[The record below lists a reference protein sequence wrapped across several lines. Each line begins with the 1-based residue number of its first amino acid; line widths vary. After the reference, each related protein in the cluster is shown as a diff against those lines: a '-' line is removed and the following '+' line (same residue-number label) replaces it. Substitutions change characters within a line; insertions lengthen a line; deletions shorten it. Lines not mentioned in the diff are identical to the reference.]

1 MIKVIVADD
10 HLIFRQ
16 GLLRLL
22 QSSNVITVV
31 GEAGDGKEAL
41 NLIKTE
47 APEIAILD
55 ISMPGLSGFEVVRE
69 LEQHENNTKIIYLTM
84 HDDLFTAK
92 KVITSKAK
100 GFVSKDDAYED
111 LIYAIEAVSSGRRF
125 VSPSISDKIISLN
138 ILKENDDDEV
148 LTNREL
154 EILKLIAEG
163 VTNKKMAGQLS
174 ISVKTVETYRSR
186 IMQKLDL
193 HSTAELIKY
202 AIKNGLLK

>member
-1 MIKVIVADD
+1 MIRVIVADD

-22 QSSNVITVV
+22 QSSNIITVV
-31 GEAGDGKEAL
+31 GEAGDGTEAL

-47 APEIAILD
+47 APDIAILD
-55 ISMPGLSGFEVVRE
+55 ISMPGLSGFEVIGQ
-69 LEQHENNTKIIYLTM
+69 LEQQENKTKIIYLTM

-125 VSPSISDKIISLN
+125 VSPSISDKIFSLN
-138 ILKENDDDEV
+138 ILKENDDEV

-163 VTNKKMAGQLS
+163 VTNKKIAGQLS

-193 HSTAELIKY
+193 HSTADLIKY
-202 AIKNGLLK
+202 AIRNGLLK

>member
-1 MIKVIVADD
+1 MIRVIVADD
-10 HLIFRQ
+10 HHIFRQ

-47 APEIAILD
+47 VPEIAILD
-55 ISMPGLSGFEVVRE
+55 ISMPGLSGLEVIRE
-69 LEQHENNTKIIYLTM
+69 LEQQENKTKIIYLTM

-100 GFVSKDDAYED
+100 GYVSKDDAYED

-125 VSPSISDKIISLN
+125 VSPSISDKIFRLN
-138 ILKENDDDEV
+138 ILKENDDDV

-163 VTNKKMAGQLS
+163 VTNKKIAGQLS

-193 HSTAELIKY
+193 HSTADLIKY
-202 AIKNGLLK
+202 AIRNGLIK

>member
-1 MIKVIVADD
+1 MIRVIVADD

-31 GEAGDGKEAL
+31 GEAGNGKEAL

-47 APEIAILD
+47 VPEIAILD
-55 ISMPGLSGFEVVRE
+55 ISMPGLSGFEVIRE
-69 LEQHENNTKIIYLTM
+69 LEQQENKTKIIYLTM

-92 KVITSKAK
+92 KVMTSKAK

-111 LIYAIEAVSSGRRF
+111 LIYAIEAVSSGRKF
-125 VSPSISDKIISLN
+125 ISPSISDKIFSLN
-138 ILKENDDDEV
+138 ILKDSDDDV

-163 VTNKKMAGQLS
+163 ITNKKIAGQLS

-193 HSTAELIKY
+193 HSTADLIKY
-202 AIKNGLLK
+202 AIRNGLLK

>member
-1 MIKVIVADD
+1 MIRVIVADD
-10 HLIFRQ
+10 HHIFRQ

-47 APEIAILD
+47 VPEIAILD
-55 ISMPGLSGFEVVRE
+55 ISMPGLSGLEVIRE
-69 LEQHENNTKIIYLTM
+69 LEQQENKTKIIYLTM

-100 GFVSKDDAYED
+100 GYVSKDDAYED

-125 VSPSISDKIISLN
+125 VSPSISDKIFSLN
-138 ILKENDDDEV
+138 ILKDSDDNV
-148 LTNREL
+148 LSNREL
-154 EILKLIAEG
+154 EILKLTAEG
-163 VTNKKMAGQLS
+163 VTNKKIAGQLS

-193 HSTAELIKY
+193 HSTADLIKY
-202 AIKNGLLK
+202 AIRNGLIM

>member
-1 MIKVIVADD
+1 MIRVIVADD
-10 HLIFRQ
+10 HHIFRQ

-47 APEIAILD
+47 VPEIAILD
-55 ISMPGLSGFEVVRE
+55 ISMPGLSGLEVIRE
-69 LEQHENNTKIIYLTM
+69 LEQQENKTKIIYLTM

-100 GFVSKDDAYED
+100 GYVSKDDAYED

-125 VSPSISDKIISLN
+125 VSPSISDKIFSLN
-138 ILKENDDDEV
+138 ILKDSDDNV
-148 LTNREL
+148 LSNREL

-163 VTNKKMAGQLS
+163 VTNKKIAGQLS

-193 HSTAELIKY
+193 HSTADLIKY
-202 AIKNGLLK
+202 AIRNGLIM

>member
-1 MIKVIVADD
+1 MIRVIVADD
-10 HLIFRQ
+10 HRIFRQ

-47 APEIAILD
+47 VPEIAILD
-55 ISMPGLSGFEVVRE
+55 ISMPGLSGFEVIRQ
-69 LEQHENNTKIIYLTM
+69 LEQQENNTKIIYLTM

-125 VSPSISDKIISLN
+125 VSPSISDKIFSLN
-138 ILKENDDDEV
+138 ILKDSDDDV
-148 LTNREL
+148 LTKREL
-154 EILKLIAEG
+154 EILKLIADG
-163 VTNKKMAGQLS
+163 VTNKKIAGQLS
-174 ISVKTVETYRSR
+174 ISVKTIETYRSR

-193 HSTAELIKY
+193 HSTADLIKY
-202 AIKNGLLK
+202 AIRNGLLK

>member
-1 MIKVIVADD
+1 MIRVIVADD
-10 HLIFRQ
+10 HRIFRQ

-55 ISMPGLSGFEVVRE
+55 ISMPGLSGFEVIRQ
-69 LEQHENNTKIIYLTM
+69 LEQQENNTKIIYLTM

-125 VSPSISDKIISLN
+125 VSPSISDKIFSLN
-138 ILKENDDDEV
+138 ILKDSDDDV
-148 LTNREL
+148 LTKREL
-154 EILKLIAEG
+154 EILKLIADG
-163 VTNKKMAGQLS
+163 VTNKKIAGQLS

-193 HSTAELIKY
+193 HSTADLIKY
-202 AIKNGLLK
+202 AIRNGLLK

>member
-1 MIKVIVADD
+1 MIRVIVADD

-41 NLIKTE
+41 NIIKTE
-47 APEIAILD
+47 APDIAILD
-55 ISMPGLSGFEVVRE
+55 ISMPGLSGFEVIRQ
-69 LEQHENNTKIIYLTM
+69 LEQQENNTKIIYLTM

-125 VSPSISDKIISLN
+125 VSPSISDKIFSLN
-138 ILKENDDDEV
+138 IFKDSDDDV
-148 LTNREL
+148 LSNREL

-163 VTNKKMAGQLS
+163 VTNKKIAGQLS

-193 HSTAELIKY
+193 HSTAALIKY
-202 AIKNGLLK
+202 AIRNGLLQ

>member
-1 MIKVIVADD
+1 MIRVIVADD

-55 ISMPGLSGFEVVRE
+55 ISMPGLSGFEVIRE
-69 LEQHENNTKIIYLTM
+69 LEQQENNTKIIYLTM

-125 VSPSISDKIISLN
+125 VSPSISDKIFSLN
-138 ILKENDDDEV
+138 ILKENDDEV

>member
-1 MIKVIVADD
+1 MIRVIVADD
-10 HLIFRQ
+10 HHIFRQ

-47 APEIAILD
+47 VPEIAILD
-55 ISMPGLSGFEVVRE
+55 ISMPGLSGLEVIRE
-69 LEQHENNTKIIYLTM
+69 LEQQENKTKIIYLTM

-100 GFVSKDDAYED
+100 GYVSKDDAYED

-125 VSPSISDKIISLN
+125 VSPSISDKIFSLN
-138 ILKENDDDEV
+138 ILKDSDDNV
-148 LTNREL
+148 LSNREL

-163 VTNKKMAGQLS
+163 VTNKKIAGQLS

-193 HSTAELIKY
+193 HSTADLIKY
-202 AIKNGLLK
+202 AIRNGLIK

>member
-1 MIKVIVADD
+1 MIRVIVADD
-10 HLIFRQ
+10 HRIFRQ

-22 QSSNVITVV
+22 QSSNGITVV

-41 NLIKTE
+41 NLITTE

-55 ISMPGLSGFEVVRE
+55 ISMPGLSGFEVIRQ
-69 LEQHENNTKIIYLTM
+69 LEQQENNTKIIYLTM

-125 VSPSISDKIISLN
+125 VSPSISDKIFSLN
-138 ILKENDDDEV
+138 ILKDSDDDV
-148 LTNREL
+148 LTKREL
-154 EILKLIAEG
+154 EILKLIADG
-163 VTNKKMAGQLS
+163 VTNKKIAGQLS

-193 HSTAELIKY
+193 HSTADLIKY
-202 AIKNGLLK
+202 AIRNGLLK

>member
-1 MIKVIVADD
+1 MIRVIVADD

-16 GLLRLL
+16 GLLKLL
-22 QSSNVITVV
+22 QSSNKIAVV

-41 NLIKTE
+41 DIIKAE
-47 APEIAILD
+47 SPEIAILD
-55 ISMPGLSGFEVVRE
+55 ISMPGLSGFEVIRE
-69 LEQHENNTKIIYLTM
+69 LEHQENKTKIIYLTM

-100 GFVSKDDAYED
+100 GFVSKDDAYDD
-111 LIYAIEAVSSGRRF
+111 LLYAIEAVSSGRKF
-125 VSPSISDKIISLN
+125 VSASISDKIFSLN
-138 ILKENDDDEV
+138 VLKDSDDDI
-148 LTNREL
+148 LTKREL

-163 VTNKKMAGQLS
+163 VTNKKMAGQLA

-186 IMQKLDL
+186 ILQKLGM

-202 AIKNGLLK
+202 AIKTGLIK

>member
-1 MIKVIVADD
+1 MIRVIVADD
-10 HLIFRQ
+10 HRIFRQ

-22 QSSNVITVV
+22 QSSNIITVV

-41 NLIKTE
+41 NLITTE

-55 ISMPGLSGFEVVRE
+55 ISMPGLSGFEVIRQ
-69 LEQHENNTKIIYLTM
+69 LEQQENNTKIIYLTM

-125 VSPSISDKIISLN
+125 VSPSISDKIFSLN
-138 ILKENDDDEV
+138 ILKDSDDDV
-148 LTNREL
+148 LTKREL
-154 EILKLIAEG
+154 EILKLIADG
-163 VTNKKMAGQLS
+163 VTNKKIAGQLS

-193 HSTAELIKY
+193 HSTADLIKY
-202 AIKNGLLK
+202 AIRNGLLK

>member
-1 MIKVIVADD
+1 MIRVIVADD
-10 HLIFRQ
+10 HHIFRQ

-55 ISMPGLSGFEVVRE
+55 ISMPGLSGFEVIRQ
-69 LEQHENNTKIIYLTM
+69 LEQQENNTKIIYLTM

-125 VSPSISDKIISLN
+125 VSPSISDKIFSLN
-138 ILKENDDDEV
+138 ILKDSDDDI
-148 LTNREL
+148 LSNREL

-163 VTNKKMAGQLS
+163 VTNKKIAGQLS

-193 HSTAELIKY
+193 HSTADLIKY
-202 AIKNGLLK
+202 AIRNGLLQ

>member
-1 MIKVIVADD
+1 MIRVIVADD
-10 HLIFRQ
+10 HHIFRQ

-47 APEIAILD
+47 VPEIAILD
-55 ISMPGLSGFEVVRE
+55 ISMPGLSGFEVIRE
-69 LEQHENNTKIIYLTM
+69 LEQQENKTKIIYLTM

-125 VSPSISDKIISLN
+125 VSPSISDKIFSLN
-138 ILKENDDDEV
+138 ILKDNDDDV

-163 VTNKKMAGQLS
+163 VTNKKIAGQLS

-193 HSTAELIKY
+193 HSTADLIKY
-202 AIKNGLLK
+202 AIRNGLIK

>member
-1 MIKVIVADD
+1 MIRVIVADD

-22 QSSNVITVV
+22 QSSNIITVV

-41 NLIKTE
+41 NLITTE

-55 ISMPGLSGFEVVRE
+55 ISMPGLSGFEVIRQ
-69 LEQHENNTKIIYLTM
+69 LEQQENNTKIIYLTM

-125 VSPSISDKIISLN
+125 VSPSISDKIFSLN
-138 ILKENDDDEV
+138 ILKDSDDDV
-148 LTNREL
+148 LTKREL

-163 VTNKKMAGQLS
+163 VTNKKIAGQLS

-193 HSTAELIKY
+193 HSTADLIKY
-202 AIKNGLLK
+202 AIRNGLLQ

>member
-1 MIKVIVADD
+1 MIRVIVADD

-41 NLIKTE
+41 NLITTE

-55 ISMPGLSGFEVVRE
+55 ISMPGLSGFEVIRQ
-69 LEQHENNTKIIYLTM
+69 LEQQENNTKIIYLTM

-125 VSPSISDKIISLN
+125 VSPSISDKIFSLN
-138 ILKENDDDEV
+138 ILKDSDDDV
-148 LTNREL
+148 LTKREL

-163 VTNKKMAGQLS
+163 VTNKKIAGQLS

-193 HSTAELIKY
+193 HSTADLIKY
-202 AIKNGLLK
+202 AIRNGLLK

>member
-1 MIKVIVADD
+1 MIRVIVADD

-47 APEIAILD
+47 APDIAILD
-55 ISMPGLSGFEVVRE
+55 ISMPGLSGFEVIRQ
-69 LEQHENNTKIIYLTM
+69 LEQQENNTKIIYLTM

-125 VSPSISDKIISLN
+125 VSPSISDKIFSLN
-138 ILKENDDDEV
+138 ILKDSDDDV
-148 LTNREL
+148 LTKREL

-163 VTNKKMAGQLS
+163 VTNKKIAGQLS

-193 HSTAELIKY
+193 HSTADLIKY
-202 AIKNGLLK
+202 AIRNGLLK

>member
-55 ISMPGLSGFEVVRE
+55 ISMPGLSGFEVIRQ
-69 LEQHENNTKIIYLTM
+69 LEQQENNTKIIYLTM

-125 VSPSISDKIISLN
+125 VSPSISDKIFSLN
-138 ILKENDDDEV
+138 ILKENDDEV

-202 AIKNGLLK
+202 AIKSGLIK

>member
-55 ISMPGLSGFEVVRE
+55 ISMPGLSGFEVIRE
-69 LEQHENNTKIIYLTM
+69 LEQQENNTKIIYLTM

-125 VSPSISDKIISLN
+125 VSPSISDKIFSLN
-138 ILKENDDDEV
+138 ILKENDDEV

-202 AIKNGLLK
+202 AIKSGLIK

>member
-1 MIKVIVADD
+1 MIRVIVADD
-10 HLIFRQ
+10 HRIFRQ

-22 QSSNVITVV
+22 QSSNIITVV

-41 NLIKTE
+41 NLITTE

-55 ISMPGLSGFEVVRE
+55 ISMPGLSGFEVIRQ
-69 LEQHENNTKIIYLTM
+69 LEQQENNTKIIYLTM

-125 VSPSISDKIISLN
+125 VSPSISDKIFSLN
-138 ILKENDDDEV
+138 ILKDSDDDV
-148 LTNREL
+148 LTKREL

-163 VTNKKMAGQLS
+163 VTNKKIAGQLS

-193 HSTAELIKY
+193 HSTADLIKY
-202 AIKNGLLK
+202 AIRNGLLK